1 MYRALALLSHVALA
15 GVAVLG
21 VSACGGKKDPPIAS
35 LTKADGPVDRQAGL
49 TGPWGGAKIGTGYF
63 LTDAA
68 RTGNGGAELTLTGG
82 HAKIAMQPH
91 TKLRFGGTGTN
102 SKIALEDGIID
113 LSGDGL
119 YGTEFGDVKLKNG
132 TVRITAG
139 TKEKPKATIV
149 LTVGDAEVVNEKGQT
164 AELVV
169 DSVVDVDSITFG
181 GVTDVPDAGVADA
194 GVDAAPDAGVVV
206 SPTEAT
212 YIIDGKKAEQLLP
225 GETKWVAIDGSGTL
239 TKGAK
244 LRVGAGTT
252 ARIVAAGTTL
262 AMKGGS
268 RMMLDPNLLMTLEA
282 GDATLIAAA
291 NAEGKLGLPGGD
303 PNGAVV
309 LGANP
314 NGGEANIDVNAR
326 ETKVSLRKGTGHLK
340 GSAGGEMDL
349 TAGESATL
357 AKTGSIRQTVVIPK
371 YYDLRIAAGE
381 SATIHD
387 YSGKTA
393 VQFAFGEKCSGGNG
407 FVELDSD
414 NRFQTAAISPGK
426 DQANMLVQA
435 GSWAYRIRCSS
446 NENTVASGR
455 ISVLRDAGTRKLLP
469 PLNIPIDPDG
479 RSYRLD
485 YQSSIPDV
493 TINTKGTG
501 SNFKIHMATGGKEQV
516 FEGKGGKVK
525 IPGKSLD
532 EGVYTYYQE
541 RDGVKDT
548 KISTLTIGFDNTA
561 PQASIERPVQGKAWD
576 AQVDIRGS
584 VLVGWSASVDAVPLP
599 INPKDRRFTGKVDKP
614 TGAQALAIKLSHP
627 QRGFHYYIRR
637 DATKK

>member
-1 MYRALALLSHVALA
+1 MYRVLALIAFA
-15 GVAVLG
+15 GLAVLG
-21 VSACGGKKDPPIAS
+21 VSACGGKKDHAVAS
-35 LTKADGPVDRQAGL
+35 LTKTDGPVDRQAGL
-49 TGPWGGAKIGTGYF
+49 TGPWSGAKVGTSYY

-68 RTGNGGAELTLTGG
+68 RTASGAAELTLTGG
-82 HAKIAMQPH
+82 RAKIAMQPH
-91 TKLRFGGTGTN
+91 TKLRFGGTTAN
-102 SKIALEDGIID
+102 SKIALEDGVID

-132 TVRITAG
+132 TVRVTAKNG
-139 TKEKPKATIV
+139 KAETIV
-149 LTVGDAEVVNEKGQT
+149 LTVGDAEVVNSKGQST
-164 AELVV
+164 DLTIDGVR
-169 DSVVDVDSITFG
+169 DVDDFE
-181 GVTDVPDAGVADA
+181 VTVANVADA
-194 GVDAAPDAGVVV
+194 GVEDAAADAAVDAAVVV
-206 SPTEAT
+206 APNEAV
-212 YIIDGKKAEQLLP
+212 YIINGKKAEQLLP
-225 GETKWVAIDGSGTL
+225 GETKWVPIDGSGTL

-244 LRVGAGTT
+244 VRLGAGTT
-252 ARIVAAGTTL
+252 AKITAAGTSL
-262 AMKGGS
+262 DMKGGS

-282 GDATLIAAA
+282 GDATLSAAP
-291 NAEGKLGLPGGD
+291 NTEGKLGLPGGD

-314 NGGEANIDVNAR
+314 TGGEANIDVNAR

-357 AKTGSIRQTVVIPK
+357 AKTGTIRQTVVIPK
-371 YYDLRIAAGE
+371 YYDMRISAGE

-455 ISVLRDAGTRKLLP
+455 IAVMRDAGTKKLLP

-493 TINTKGTG
+493 TVNTKGTG
-501 SNFKIHMATGGKEQV
+501 TNFKIHIATGGKEQV
-516 FEGKGGKVK
+516 FEGKGGKVR

-541 RDGVKDT
+541 RDGVKDS

-614 TGAQALAIKLSHP
+614 TSSQAIAIKLSHP
-627 QRGFHYYIRR
+627 QRGVHYYIRR
-637 DATKK
+637 DVAHK